1 MTTKKRGRGRPKSKD
16 KRQPLPFR
24 LKGSLIEK
32 CRLRGRDWLEALIKR
47 TRK

>member
-1 MTTKKRGRGRPKSKD
+1 MPAKKRGRGRPLAKD

-32 CRLRGRDWLEALIKR
+32 CRRKGREWLERLVKEAK
-47 TRK
+47 